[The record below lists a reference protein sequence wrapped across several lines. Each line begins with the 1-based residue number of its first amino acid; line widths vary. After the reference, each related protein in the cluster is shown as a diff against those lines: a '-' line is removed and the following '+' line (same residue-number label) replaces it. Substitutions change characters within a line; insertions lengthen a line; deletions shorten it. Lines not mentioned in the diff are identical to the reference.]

1 MEFTQLALIDEKIQL
16 LKKVIYP
23 DVVSIPV
30 WKTRTA
36 TYTVPVQYENYSDW
50 SEISLGE
57 KWECRFDQARWFE
70 ADITV
75 PESFSGKRLVLEL
88 NLGGE
93 GVVSING
100 QPKSSL
106 AFYYK
111 PGHSVL
117 SGVIR
122 PRTRVDVTDCAV
134 GGEVLHISAQM
145 NINYKDHYKSTR
157 FQKYSDE
164 ITATYTLGSAQL
176 CTVDGE
182 TEGYYFDL
190 TNLMDAANLLYTPAD
205 FAMSKLQTCK
215 LDLQFDRML
224 RNMNRDAGLRQRMI
238 DAVVAS
244 MAVIPFFYTDQEMRD
259 AVPQARKILKDAVDK
274 LPRVERGTVCA
285 TGFSHVDMVWLWQEK
300 HTVRKLANTF
310 LNALA
315 LLDRYPDYIFSFSQ
329 PYAFELLEKHYPE
342 IFKRVLEM
350 VKAGRIDIVGNL
362 WVEMDTNLTGGEAMV
377 RQLLYGRAYFM
388 KKFGKDSDV
397 FFMPDSFGYTASLP
411 QILKKSGIK
420 YFFTDKLAAFNDR
433 YRFPHTFF
441 QWQGIDGTK
450 IPAYLER
457 CSYNGCLN
465 CERIDET
472 YHRTEN
478 KKIVDVAYATIGYG
492 DGGGGADY
500 VMAENG
506 LRLKDMPGIP
516 KVEMATVSRFFERAT
531 EKLDQFPVWNDEL
544 YLDGHRGTYT
554 THADAKKNNRR
565 SELALRELEMAA
577 WMREKELGIA
587 YPAEKIH
594 QLWKMILPMQFH
606 DTLPGTCITQA
617 YEDCAKAY
625 DTFFKEQQALMAQIL
640 EDLTAAV
647 PHKAGELVAWNFLPW
662 ERACLVQTADGLK
675 SVSVP
680 PMGWA
685 VVEDKP
691 AAENLTVT
699 ETCMENKFFKITLNE
714 KGHLVS
720 LIHKQTGKETL
731 KAPSNVLEIFDDP
744 ARPTLSA
751 WDIHPEY
758 QNAMQT
764 IDDVQSIRVVEA
776 TDKRGILRVVRKFH
790 NSTFTQDIT
799 IYADTPR
806 IDFVTHVDWQECMR
820 LLKAAFYPKVHTSK
834 ASYEIQFGAIER
846 PTHRNTDYDEMRF
859 EACAHKW
866 ADMSQSD
873 FGVSLLNDCKYG
885 YDIYDGK
892 MRITLLRAPLEP
904 DYKADRGEHDFVYS
918 LYPHAGNWSVG
929 GTVQAGFELN
939 VPVRTCDAAPAD
951 AKITRQ
957 SFVTVDNPNV
967 VLDCIKKA
975 EDGNGYI
982 IRLYEACGGG
992 GDVNIQFARP
1002 ISQVFAC
1009 DLMENNE
1016 KTVQVQ
1022 GGGFA
1027 FETAPYC
1034 IHSFRVID

>member
-1 MEFTQLALIDEKIQL
+1 MEFTQLALIDEKLQL
-16 LKKVIYP
+16 LKKLIYP
-23 DVVSIPV
+23 QKLAIPT

-50 SEISLGE
+50 SEMSLGE
-57 KWECRFDQARWFE
+57 RWECRFDEARWFE
-70 ADITV
+70 AEITV
-75 PESFSGKRLVLEL
+75 PESFAGQRLVLEL

-134 GGEVLHISAQM
+134 AGEVLHISAQM
-145 NINYKDHYKSTR
+145 NINYKDHYKSNR
-157 FQKYSDE
+157 FQEYSDG
-164 ITATYTLGSAQL
+164 IVAQYTLASAHL
-176 CTVDGE
+176 CTVDEGA
-182 TEGYYFDL
+182 EGYYYDL
-190 TNLMDAANLLYTPAD
+190 TNLMDAINLLYTPAD
-205 FAMSKLQTCK
+205 FALGKLQTCK
-215 LDLQFDRML
+215 LDLQFDRLL

-238 DAVVAS
+238 EAVQAS
-244 MAVIPFFYTDQEMRD
+244 MAVIPFFYPADEMRRQ
-259 AVPQARKILKDAVDK
+259 VPQARQILKEAFDK
-274 LPRVERGTVCA
+274 LPQADRGLVYA

-315 LLDRYPDYIFSFSQ
+315 LLDRYPEYIFSFSQ
-329 PYAFELLEKHYPE
+329 PYAFELLEKHYPD
-342 IFKRVLEM
+342 IFKRVQEM
-350 VKAGRIDIVGNL
+350 VAAGRIDPVGNL

-377 RQLLYGRAYFM
+377 RQLLYGRAYYLE
-388 KKFGKDSDV
+388 KFGKDSDV

-411 QILKKSGIK
+411 QIMKKSGIN
-420 YFFTDKLAAFNDR
+420 YFFTDKLAAFNDQ

-441 QWQGIDGTK
+441 KWQGIDGTK

-465 CERIDET
+465 CERIDEN
-472 YHRTEN
+472 YHRAEN
-478 KKIVDVAYATIGYG
+478 KRIVDVAFTTVGYG

-506 LRLKDMPGIP
+506 RRLQNMPGVP
-516 KVEMATVSRFFERAT
+516 KVEMGTIGKFFERAT
-531 EKLDQFPVWNDEL
+531 QKLDEFPTWNDEL

-565 SELALRELEMAA
+565 SELALRETEIAA
-577 WMREKELGIA
+577 WMREKALGIP
-587 YPAEKIH
+587 YPAEELE
-594 QLWKMILPMQFH
+594 QLWKIILPMQFH

-617 YEDCAKAY
+617 YEDCKVQYAE
-625 DTFFKEQQALMAQIL
+625 FFSKQQALLDRIL
-640 EDLTAAV
+640 ADLTVSV
-647 PHKAGELVAWNFLPW
+647 PHEAGQTVAWNFLPW
-662 ERACLVQTADGLK
+662 ERNAQVTTEKGIENIT
-675 SVSVP
+675 VP
-680 PMGWA
+680 AMGWA
-685 VVEDKP
+685 VVCDTEKTD
-691 AAENLTVT
+691 ALQVRENLI
-699 ETCMENKFFKITLNE
+699 ENKFFRILLDE
-714 KGHLVS
+714 KGHITS
-720 LIHKQTGKETL
+720 LLHKKTGREAL
-731 KAPSNVLEIFDDP
+731 KAPSNVFEIFDDP

-751 WDIHPEY
+751 WDIHAEY
-758 QNAMQT
+758 QNVMQT
-764 IDDVQSIRVVEA
+764 IDDVQSIRVLEA
-776 TDKRGILRVVRKFH
+776 TDKRGVLRIVKKFH
-790 NSTFTQDIT
+790 NSTITQDIT
-799 IYADTPR
+799 VYANDPR

-820 LLKAAFYPKVHTSK
+820 LMKAAFYPNVQTSK

-904 DYKADRGEHDFVYS
+904 DYKADRGEHTFVYS
-918 LYPHAGNWSVG
+918 LYPHEGHWSVG
-929 GTVQAGFELN
+929 GTVRAGFELN
-939 VPVRTCDAAPAD
+939 VPVRTCDAAPEAV
-951 AKITRQ
+951 KLTQ
-957 SFVTVDNPNV
+957 PSFVNVSSSNV
-967 VLDCIKKA
+967 VLDSIKKA

-982 IRLYEACGGG
+982 VRLYEACGGG
-992 GDVNIQFARP
+992 GSVALTFAQD
-1002 ISQVFAC
+1002 IKQVYAC

-1016 KTVQVQ
+1016 EEIAVS
-1022 GGGFA
+1022 GSGFT
-1027 FETAPYC
+1027 FETTPYC
-1034 IHSFRVID
+1034 IHSFRVIN

>member
-1 MEFTQLALIDEKIQL
+1 MEFTQLALIDEKVQL
-16 LKKVIYP
+16 LKKVICP
-23 DVVSIPV
+23 EKITIPV

-50 SEISLGE
+50 QEMSLGQ
-57 KWECRFDQARWFE
+57 KWSCRFDEARWFE
-70 ADITV
+70 ADVTI
-75 PESFSGKRLVLEL
+75 PESFAGKRVVLEL

-134 GGEVLHISAQM
+134 AGEVLHISAQM
-145 NINYKDHYKSTR
+145 NINYKDHYKSNR

-164 ITATYTLGSAQL
+164 ITASYVLGSAEL
-176 CTVDGE
+176 CTVDAE
-182 TEGYYFDL
+182 AEGYYFDV

-224 RNMNRDAGLRQRMI
+224 RNMNRDAGLRQQMI
-238 DAVVAS
+238 DAVQAS
-244 MAVIPFFYTDQEMRD
+244 MAVIPFFYPPEEMRQ
-259 AVPQARKILKDAVDK
+259 AIPQARQILKDAVDK
-274 LPRVERGTVCA
+274 LPQVERGNVYA

-315 LLDRYPDYIFSFSQ
+315 LLDRYPEYIFSFSQ

-342 IFKRVLEM
+342 IFKRVQEM

-377 RQLLYGRAYFM
+377 RQLLYGRAYFR
-388 KKFGKDSDV
+388 KKFGRDSDV

-411 QILKKSGIK
+411 QVMKKSGIN

-441 QWQGIDGTK
+441 RWQGIDGTK

-506 LRLKDMPGIP
+506 RRLQNMPGIP
-516 KVEMATVSRFFERAT
+516 KVKMATVSQFFERAT
-531 EKLDQFPVWNDEL
+531 EKLDQFPIWDDEL

-565 SELALRELEMAA
+565 SELALRETEIAA
-577 WMREKELGIA
+577 WMRERQLGIA
-587 YPAEKIH
+587 YPAEKLE

-617 YEDCAKAY
+617 YEDCAKVYNA
-625 DTFFKEQQALMAQIL
+625 FFEQQQALLAEIL

-647 PHKAGELVAWNFLPW
+647 PHESGQSVAWNFLPW
-662 ERACLVQTADGLK
+662 ERTSLVQTADGWK
-675 SVSVP
+675 SVTIP
-680 PMGWA
+680 AMGWA
-685 VVEDKP
+685 VVADEAGDEALK
-691 AAENLTVT
+691 VT
-699 ETCMENKFFKITLNE
+699 RQSMENKYFKILLNE
-714 KGHLVS
+714 KGHLTS
-720 LIHKQTGKETL
+720 LIHKQTGREAL
-731 KAPSNVLEIFDDP
+731 KAPSNVFEIFDDP

-764 IDDVQSIRVVEA
+764 IDSVQSMEVVEA
-776 TDKRGILRVVRKFH
+776 TDKRGVLRIVRKFH
-790 NSTFTQDIT
+790 NSTISQDIT
-799 IYADTPR
+799 IYADNPR

-820 LLKAAFYPKVHTSK
+820 LLKAAFYPKVQTSK

-866 ADMSQSD
+866 ADLSQSD

-885 YDIYDGK
+885 YDVFDGK

-904 DYKADRGEHDFVYS
+904 DYKADRGEHEFVYS
-918 LYPHAGNWSVG
+918 LYPHAGSWTTG

-939 VPVRTCDAAPAD
+939 VPVRTCDAAPKAV
-951 AKITRQ
+951 KIKNA
-957 SFVTVDNPNV
+957 SFVTVSSRNV
-967 VLDCIKKA
+967 VLDSIKKA

-982 IRLYEACGGG
+982 LRLYEACGGG
-992 GDVNIQFARP
+992 GDVTLTFDKDIK
-1002 ISQVFAC
+1002 QVITC
-1009 DLMENNE
+1009 NLMEEDETAVPVSGNSF
-1016 KTVQVQ
+1016 T
-1022 GGGFA
+1022 
-1027 FETAPYC
+1027 FETTPYC
-1034 IHSFRVID
+1034 IHSFRLID

>member
-1 MEFTQLALIDEKIQL
+1 MEFTQLALIEEKLQL
-16 LKKVIYP
+16 LKKLIYP
-23 DVVSIPV
+23 QKISIPN

-36 TYTVPVQYENYSDW
+36 TYTAAVQYENYSQW
-50 SEISLGE
+50 SEMTLGQR
-57 KWECRFDQARWFE
+57 WSCRFDEARWFE

-75 PESFSGKRLVLEL
+75 PEAFAGKRLVLEL

-134 GGEVLHISAQM
+134 AGEVLHISAQM
-145 NINYKDHYKSTR
+145 NINYKDHYKSNR

-164 ITATYTLGSAQL
+164 ITATYTLGSAEL
-176 CTVDGE
+176 CTVDAE
-182 TEGYYFDL
+182 AEGYYYDL
-190 TNLMDAANLLYTPAD
+190 TNLMDAVNLLYTPAD

-238 DAVVAS
+238 DAVQES
-244 MAVIPFFYTDQEMRD
+244 MAVIPFFYDPEEMRA
-259 AVPQARKILKDAVDK
+259 AVPEARQILKAAFEK
-274 LPRVERGTVCA
+274 LPQADRGTVYA

-315 LLDRYPDYIFSFSQ
+315 LLDRYPEYIFSFSQ
-329 PYAFELLEKHYPE
+329 PYAFELLEKHYPD
-342 IFKRVLEM
+342 IFKRVQEM
-350 VKAGRIDIVGNL
+350 VAAGRIDIVGNL

-411 QILKKSGIK
+411 QILKKSGVK

-478 KKIVDVAYATIGYG
+478 KRIVDVAYATVGYG

-506 LRLKDMPGIP
+506 RRLRNMPGVP
-516 KVEMATVSRFFERAT
+516 KVEMATVSKFFARAT
-531 EKLDQFPVWNDEL
+531 EKLDEFPIWDDEL

-565 SELALRELEMAA
+565 SELALRETEIAA
-577 WMREKELGIA
+577 WMRERELGIP

-594 QLWKMILPMQFH
+594 ELWKMILPMQFH

-617 YEDCAKAY
+617 YEDCAKVY
-625 DTFFKEQQALMAQIL
+625 GQFFKEQQALLAEIL
-640 EDLTAAV
+640 SDLTAAV
-647 PHKAGELVAWNFLPW
+647 PHEKGQSVAWNFLPW
-662 ERACLVQTADGLK
+662 GRKALVQTPGGLC
-675 SVSVP
+675 SVTVP
-680 PMGWA
+680 AMGWA
-685 VVEDKP
+685 VAADAP
-691 AAENLTVT
+691 AGEKLTVT
-699 ETCMENKFFKITLNE
+699 KECIENPFFRIRLDE

-720 LIHKQTGKETL
+720 LVHKKTGREAL
-731 KAPSNVLEIFDDP
+731 KAPSNVFEIFDDP

-764 IDDVQSIRVVEA
+764 IDGVQSIEVVEA
-776 TDKRGILRVVRKFH
+776 TDKRGILRIVRKFH
-790 NSTFTQDIT
+790 NSTITQDIT
-799 IYADTPR
+799 VYADNPR

-820 LLKAAFYPKVHTSK
+820 LLKAAFYPKVQTSK

-885 YDIYDGK
+885 YDVYDGK

-918 LYPHAGNWSVG
+918 LYPHEGTWTVG

-939 VPVRTCDAAPAD
+939 VPVRTSDAAPKA
-951 AKITRQ
+951 ATIENA
-957 SFVTVDNPNV
+957 SFVTVDSANV

-982 IRLYEACGGG
+982 VRLYEACGGG
-992 GDVNIQFARP
+992 GKVTVRFAKG
-1002 ISQVFAC
+1002 IKQVFAC

-1016 KTVQVQ
+1016 GSVPVADN
-1022 GGGFA
+1022 GFA

-1034 IHSFRVID
+1034 IHSFRIID